1 MGAGID
7 AKISD
12 YMDTDGVKS
21 TWAYAWSICHRPSS
35 AGPGCVSAGR
45 TMARGDSPM
54 AGQSGRMDEQVAGR
68 ERWHLLLLSR
78 DLELAVSDKSI
89 FKPTQL
95 TKGKDDA

>member
-1 MGAGID
+1 
-7 AKISD
+7 
-12 YMDTDGVKS
+12 
-21 TWAYAWSICHRPSS
+21 
-35 AGPGCVSAGR
+35 
-45 TMARGDSPM
+45 M

-89 FKPTQL
+89 LKPTLL